1 MNRDL
6 EPHVIAAWQAMARTV
21 GALMKSLD
29 EELQRTHGLTLSYFD
44 VLEELTNAPGERVRM
59 QQLADAVML
68 SRSGLTRLIDRMVTA
83 GLVQR
88 EPFPTDR
95 RGYYALATEE
105 GKRLYLQA
113 RPVKAQAILQRFG
126 SHLDYSD
133 LLGLSSA
140 LRKVMVANDLLE
152 PAPVRG
158 NLHRV
163 AVRGKSASS
172 HARTLVWVRRYI
184 AGPSPPAATSTPYL
198 TS

>member
-95 RGYYALATEE
+95 RG
-105 GKRLYLQA
+105 
-113 RPVKAQAILQRFG
+113 
-126 SHLDYSD
+126 
-133 LLGLSSA
+133 
-140 LRKVMVANDLLE
+140 
-152 PAPVRG
+152 
-158 NLHRV
+158 
-163 AVRGKSASS
+163 
-172 HARTLVWVRRYI
+172 
-184 AGPSPPAATSTPYL
+184 
-198 TS
+198 

>member
-21 GALMKSLD
+21 GSLMKSLD

-44 VLEELTNAPGERVRM
+44 VLEELSNAPGERVRM

-88 EPFPTDR
+88 EPFPADR

-105 GKRLYLQA
+105 GKRLYLRA

-133 LLGLSSA
+133 LLGLSGA
-140 LRKVMVANDLLE
+140 LRKVMVANDLL
-152 PAPVRG
+152 
-158 NLHRV
+158 
-163 AVRGKSASS
+163 
-172 HARTLVWVRRYI
+172 
-184 AGPSPPAATSTPYL
+184 
-198 TS
+198 

>member
-21 GALMKSLD
+21 GSLMKSLD

-44 VLEELTNAPGERVRM
+44 VLEELTNAPGERLRM

-68 SRSGLTRLIDRMVTA
+68 SRSGLTRLIDRMENA

-88 EPFPTDR
+88 EPFPADR
-95 RGYYALATEE
+95 RGYYAMATEE

-113 RPVKAQAILQRFG
+113 RPVKAQTILQRFG

-133 LLGLSSA
+133 LLGLSGA
-140 LRKVMVANDLLE
+140 LRKVMVANDLL
-152 PAPVRG
+152 
-158 NLHRV
+158 
-163 AVRGKSASS
+163 
-172 HARTLVWVRRYI
+172 
-184 AGPSPPAATSTPYL
+184 
-198 TS
+198 